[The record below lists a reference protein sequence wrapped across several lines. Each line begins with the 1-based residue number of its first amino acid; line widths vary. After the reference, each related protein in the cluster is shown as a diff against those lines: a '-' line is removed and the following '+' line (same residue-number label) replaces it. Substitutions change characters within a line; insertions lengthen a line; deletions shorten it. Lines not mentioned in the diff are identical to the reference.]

1 MRQISAG
8 LAVGAIFA
16 VAIGLRPS
24 IVSVGPVLPAI
35 ISEFRLSHT
44 TASLMTSIPDLL
56 MGLFALPTPWL
67 ARRFGRDPVLLT
79 ALLLLGLATLGRAF
93 APNTTALLGTT
104 AGVGIG
110 IAVSGAL
117 VAGFIKGRFPDRAAL
132 MMGLYATSLSIGST
146 IAAAATGPVAA
157 QSASGWRL
165 ASGMWSAIVFVGFI
179 AWIAVTRAERRYHAV
194 VPAAGAVHGLPLR
207 DPKAWFVALFFAC
220 VNVLFYAVLAWTA
233 PMYQEAGL
241 SAATAGLILATFTAV
256 FTVANPIFGWLSKS
270 HDRRWWLTVSAGI
283 ATLGITALAIAP
295 LSAPFLS
302 ISVFAFGLGGTFTLG
317 MTLPL
322 DNTDSPA
329 EANAWNAFV
338 LMVGYVIAAG
348 GPLAVGRLRDAT
360 GGFTLGFQ
368 CLTGVGLLMLA
379 LTPFL
384 GPRTRQSNPALV
396 PAVR

>member
-1 MRQISAG
+1 MRQVSTG
-8 LAVGAIFA
+8 LAIGAIFA

-24 IVSVGPVLPAI
+24 IVSVGPILPAI
-35 ISEFRLSHT
+35 IGEFRLSHT

-67 ARRFGRDPVLLT
+67 ARRFGRDPVLLV

-93 APNTTALLGTT
+93 APNAAALLGTT

-110 IAVSGAL
+110 VAGAGAL
-117 VAGFIKGRFPDRAAL
+117 VAGFIKARFPDRAAL
-132 MMGLYATSLSIGST
+132 VMGLYATSLSIGST
-146 IAAAATGPVAA
+146 IAAAATGPIAER
-157 QSASGWRL
+157 SASGWRL
-165 ASGMWSAIVFVGFI
+165 ASGIWSAVVFIGFI
-179 AWIAVTRAERRYHAV
+179 GWIALTMAERRHHAV
-194 VPAAGAVHGLPLR
+194 VPAAGMAHGLPFR

-241 SAATAGLILATFTAV
+241 TAARAGLILATFTAV
-256 FTVANPIFGWLSKS
+256 FTIANPIFGWLSKS
-270 HDRRWWLTVSAGI
+270 RDRRLWLAASAGL
-283 ATLGITALAIAP
+283 ATLGLGILAVAP

-338 LMVGYVIAAG
+338 LMIGYVIAAG

-368 CLTGVGLLMLA
+368 CLTGVALLMFA

-384 GPRTRQSNPALV
+384 EPRTSNASR
-396 PAVR
+396 AMAQA